1 LTVSQCPNKKKKK
14 KKKKKDQTTDH
25 VWALDEAMSRN
36 RNRRR
41 RNMDQIEA
49 SHGASDLSR

>member
-1 LTVSQCPNKKKKK
+1 LTVSQCPNKKK

>member
-1 LTVSQCPNKKKKK
+1 LTVSQCPN
-14 KKKKKDQTTDH
+14 KKKKDQTTDH
-25 VWALDEAMSRN
+25 VWALDEAMR
-36 RNRRR
+36 RRR